1 MKLKEIAS
9 IRSGLVL
16 ARKQANRP
24 TPYRHP
30 LITLRAILPE
40 GSIDTGQLDIYDA
53 KEPLGEEYLTQPGD
67 IIVRL
72 TAPYTAVLIEPD
84 TAGIVVSSNFIIIRA
99 NEQSVLPEY
108 LSWYLNTQNIKT
120 DIYSNATS
128 NMLGAVKARYF
139 SELELTLPS
148 LMQQQSIARLNA
160 LARRETRLLQKLAE
174 MKKQLYTYILEQ
186 TDITMK
192 RGNDQ

>member
-16 ARKQANRP
+16 ARKQASWP
-24 TPYRHP
+24 SPYRHP
-30 LITLRAILPE
+30 LLTLRAILPE

-53 KEPLGEEYLTQPGD
+53 KEPLGEEYLTQLGD

-108 LSWYLNTQNIKT
+108 LSWYLNTQSIKT

-160 LARRETRLLQKLAE
+160 LARRETQLLQKLAE
-174 MKKQLYTYILEQ
+174 TKKQLYTYILEQ
-186 TDITMK
+186 TDISMK